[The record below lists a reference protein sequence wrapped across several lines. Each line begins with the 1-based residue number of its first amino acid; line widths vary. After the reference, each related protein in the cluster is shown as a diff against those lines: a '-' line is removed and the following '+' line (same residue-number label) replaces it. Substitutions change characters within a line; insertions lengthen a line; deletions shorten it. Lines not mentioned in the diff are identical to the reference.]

1 MPRIRRF
8 HPISH
13 EFNRDPEVRELR
25 RLFGDW
31 MALVWQ
37 EMLAIGDKNLGR
49 IKGDTGSIARSLAHV
64 SLSNRPEYATRTI
77 LTAFPYMADKGW
89 IDVRTDA
96 VFICNYGDYHKTKEH
111 KESHAGTKEAPSF
124 LPSLPSFLPKDKKA
138 PKGALSSRAEMTP
151 VELMESWNEICG
163 SEGLPRLEEF
173 TNGRQTTA
181 RRRLKRY
188 PKVEFW
194 GRVFNGIVD
203 SDYLMGRKRKEGDTW
218 KPDFDWLMKNDE
230 NPAKVVEGKYA

>member
-25 RLFGDW
+25 RRFGDW
-31 MALVWQ
+31 MALAWQ
-37 EMLAIGDKNLGR
+37 EMLSIGDKNDGR
-49 IKGDTGSIARSLAHV
+49 IKGERAEIAETLAHV
-64 SLSNRPEYATRTI
+64 SLTLYPKKAARRVDEALDFMAGRGWVEIQKGAI
-77 LTAFPYMADKGW
+77 L
-89 IDVRTDA
+89 VRKHR
-96 VFICNYGDYHKTKEH
+96 DYHKTREH
-111 KESHAGTKEAPSF
+111 KESHAGTKEASSF
-124 LPSLPSFLPKDKKA
+124 LPSLPSFLPKDKKGT
-138 PKGALSSRAEMTP
+138 KGALSSRAEMTP

-188 PKVEFW
+188 PKVEF
-194 GRVFNGIVD
+194 
-203 SDYLMGRKRKEGDTW
+203 
-218 KPDFDWLMKNDE
+218 
-230 NPAKVVEGKYA
+230 